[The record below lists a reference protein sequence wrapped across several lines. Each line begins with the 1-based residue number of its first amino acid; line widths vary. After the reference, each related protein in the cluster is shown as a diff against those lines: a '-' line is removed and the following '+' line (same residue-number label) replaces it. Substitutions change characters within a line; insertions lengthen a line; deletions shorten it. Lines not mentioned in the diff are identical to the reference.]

1 MMKKQTLGWLAALG
15 LLASGTSQAV
25 ILTFDGVPST
35 EVIQTSLVTEGFHV
49 YSDHFHTYGTA
60 PTYTTIAGNG
70 GTHIGYEA
78 VRGDPLI
85 VERLDGATFSLL
97 SLDVSE
103 FYAVL
108 STDRPNANL
117 LEIRGNFLDGTSVS
131 HQLLLDGVI
140 DGPGGLAD
148 FQHFVLPSL
157 FIDVVRLEFVGLQWN
172 GALGGVAMDNLEIA
186 DRVSVPEP
194 TSLALFGIGLLGA
207 GVIRRRR
214 RTK

>member
-1 MMKKQTLGWLAALG
+1 MMKKQTLGWLAAIG

-25 ILTFDGVPST
+25 IVNFDGVPST
-35 EVIQTSLVTEGFHV
+35 EVIQTTLTTEGFLFT
-49 YSDHFHTYGTA
+49 SDHFHTYGATGFIN
-60 PTYTTIAGNG
+60 PDIAGNG

-78 VRGDPLI
+78 GRGDPVLMQR
-85 VERLDGATFSLL
+85 VDGTSFSLL

-108 STDRPNANL
+108 NPDRPNANL
-117 LEIRGNFLDGTSVS
+117 LEIRGNFGDGSSVS
-131 HQLLLDGVI
+131 HQLLLDGVV
-140 DGPGGLAD
+140 DGPGGLVD

-157 FIDVVRLEFVGLQWN
+157 FTNVISLEFVGLRWD
-172 GALGGVAMDNLEIA
+172 GLVGGVAMDNLEIA

-207 GVIRRRR
+207 GVLRRRR
-214 RTK
+214 KK

>member
-25 ILTFDGVPST
+25 IVTFDGVPST
-35 EVIQTSLVTEGFHV
+35 EVIQTSVISEGFLV

-60 PTYTTIAGNG
+60 PTYSTIAGNG

-78 VRGDPLI
+78 GRGDPVI
-85 VERLDGATFSLL
+85 MQRVDGTTFTLL

-103 FYAVL
+103 FYAVQL
-108 STDRPNANL
+108 ADRPNANL
-117 LEIRGNFLDGTSVS
+117 LEIRGNFLDGTSVT
-131 HQLLLDGVI
+131 HQLLLDGVV
-140 DGPGGLAD
+140 DGPGGLVD
-148 FQHFVLPSL
+148 FQHFALPSL
-157 FIDVVRLEFVGLQWN
+157 FVDVISLEFVGLQWN
-172 GALGGVAMDNLEIA
+172 GVLGGVAMDNLEIA

>member
-25 ILTFDGVPST
+25 IITFDGVPST
-35 EVIQTSLVTEGFHV
+35 EVIQTSVTTEGFHI
-49 YSDHFHTYGTA
+49 YSDHFHTYGVG
-60 PTYTTIAGNG
+60 PTYSTIAGNG

-78 VRGDPLI
+78 VRGDP
-85 VERLDGATFSLL
+85 VFMQRVDGTTFTLL

-108 STDRPNANL
+108 SPDRPNANL
-117 LEIRGNFLDGTSVS
+117 LEIRGNFLDGSSVS

-140 DGPGGLAD
+140 DGPDGLAD
-148 FQHFVLPSL
+148 FQHFALPSL
-157 FIDVVRLEFVGLQWN
+157 FVDVISLEFVGLQWN
-172 GALGGVAMDNLEIA
+172 GAVGGVAMDNLEIA

-194 TSLALFGIGLLGA
+194 ASLALFGIGLLGA